1 MTAQLKTGSGT
12 ITRIDPTLPFL
23 EYEFSWN
30 DKVTGEKKSAKCQFL
45 LFGNEAKEAIQ
56 KTTLKV
62 GDLVSCEY
70 EQVGWDKTLL
80 KFGPKQVSSGGGWR
94 KPFDPVAAAKKEAF
108 EDRKQQMIVRQSS
121 LDRAVEL
128 WISTKPA
135 NQQNCT
141 ENDLKTIL
149 DVAGKFEMWVMRQ

>member
-1 MTAQLKTGSGT
+1 MTAQIKTGSGT
-12 ITRIDPTLPFL
+12 ITRIDPSLPFL

-30 DKVTGEKKSAKCQFL
+30 DKVTGEKKSAKCPFM
-45 LFGNEAKEAIQ
+45 LFGLDAKAAMQ
-56 KTTLKV
+56 NTQLKV
-62 GDLVSCEY
+62 GDTVQCEY
-70 EQVGWDKTLL
+70 EQNGWDKTLL

-108 EDRKQQMIVRQSS
+108 EERKQQMIVRQSS

-149 DVAGKFEMWVMRQ
+149 DVAGKFEMWVMR

>member
-1 MTAQLKTGSGT
+1 MTAQIKTGSGT
-12 ITRIDPTLPFL
+12 ITRIDPSLPFL

-30 DKVTGEKKSAKCQFL
+30 DKVTGEKKSAKCQFM

-56 KTTLKV
+56 KTPLKV

-94 KPFDPVAAAKKEAF
+94 KPFDPVAAAKKQEF
-108 EDRKQQMIVRQSS
+108 EETRQKMIVRQSS

-128 WISTKPA
+128 WIATKPA

-149 DVAGKFEMWVMRQ
+149 DVAGKFETWVMR

>member
-30 DKVTGEKKSAKCQFL
+30 DKTTGERKSAKCQFM
-45 LFGNEAKEAIQ
+45 LFGNDAKESI
-56 KTTLKV
+56 KTTPLKV
-62 GDLVSCEY
+62 GDIVQCEY
-70 EQVGWDKTLL
+70 EQNGWFKTLL
-80 KFGPKQVSSGGGWR
+80 KFGPKQVSSGGGWK
-94 KPFDPVAAAKKEAF
+94 KPFDPVAAAKKQEF
-108 EDRKQQMIVRQSS
+108 EVRQSC

-141 ENDLKTIL
+141 ENDIKTIL
-149 DVAGKFEMWVMRQ
+149 DVAGKFEMWVMR